1 MKPIRTYAVTVK
13 GYGEALY
20 SARSPGKALAR
31 AWRSFQNVNDQLTF
45 AGFMKIATARRV
57 KDPPGCGERILLAS
71 GETVTRIYCPT
82 QGHYVHYMKDDSDVA
97 LCAHPLDVA
106 GAAA

>member
-31 AWRSFQNVNDQLTF
+31 SFKAFGSVSDGPF
-45 AGFMKIATARRV
+45 GEFMKIATARRV
-57 KDPPGCGERILLAS
+57 KDPPGCGERIVIG
-71 GETVTRIYCPT
+71 GETVTRVAPPYRDHQAIF
-82 QGHYVHYMKDDSDVA
+82 YMRDDSDDV
-97 LCAHPLDVA
+97 LCSHPSDVA
-106 GAAA
+106 GVAA

>member
-31 AWRSFQNVNDQLTF
+31 AFKSFGSVSDGPF
-45 AGFMKIATARRV
+45 GEFMKIATARRV
-57 KDPPGCGERILLAS
+57 KDPPGCGERILLTS
-71 GETVTRIYCPT
+71 GETVTRVYDPT
-82 QGHYVHYMKDDSDVA
+82 GSSAAVFYMKDDSDFV
-97 LCAHPLDVA
+97 LCSHPLDVK
-106 GAAA
+106 GVAA